1 MAAVTFDTLAYSDT
15 LQKAGVPREQAE
27 AFAKANA
34 EAFNAMANTRQLAT
48 KQDIE
53 IVRREIDG
61 VRREIETNK
70 HEILKWM
77 VAGMVAQA
85 ALLVAIIAFLK

>member
-1 MAAVTFDTLAYSDT
+1 MSAVTFDTLAYSDT

-53 IVRREIDG
+53 IVRREI
-61 VRREIETNK
+61 ETNK